1 MTEWCYAGE
10 PSEGGAP
17 EGCCSGLGGRS
28 SRAKTG
34 FTVMVRHFV
43 AGMRLSFVGMVDLAS
58 RWRIEKT
65 TEPTNQ
71 TESCQNHSRRTYQS
85 NTLDVTRA
93 AALPVAKAPST
104 DGAPG
109 TTSDARTSTAQVVER
124 STSPTA
130 RWITSASV
138 TNGHARVGEGLILG
152 SFRSAGAA
160 PVPCV
165 RGLIDPGGYAA

>member
-1 MTEWCYAGE
+1 MTNTMTESCYAGE

-17 EGCCSGLGGRS
+17 EGGCSGLGGRS
-28 SRAKTG
+28 SRTKTG

-43 AGMRLSFVGMVDLAS
+43 AAGTLSSVGMVDLPS
-58 RWRIEKT
+58 RWRMKT
-65 TEPTNQ
+65 ESMSQ
-71 TESCQNHSRRTYQS
+71 TESSQS
-85 NTLDVTRA
+85 T
-93 AALPVAKAPST
+93 
-104 DGAPG
+104 
-109 TTSDARTSTAQVVER
+109 RTSTAQVVER

-152 SFRSAGAA
+152 SFRSAGA

-165 RGLIDPGGYAA
+165 RGQIRAGRGHT